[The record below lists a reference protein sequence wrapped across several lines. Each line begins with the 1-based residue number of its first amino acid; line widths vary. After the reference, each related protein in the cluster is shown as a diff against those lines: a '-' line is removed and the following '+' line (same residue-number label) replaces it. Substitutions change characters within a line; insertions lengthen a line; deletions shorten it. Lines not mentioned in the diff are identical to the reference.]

1 MVWCLIGEGVDHG
14 TRGDNRK
21 YEAILPAGTNCS
33 LIEIPIK
40 DDKISE
46 TNEEFTV
53 KIMEESLPFGVKLG
67 DNAMA
72 NVKITDNDSEF
83 W

>member
-1 MVWCLIGEGVDHG
+1 MDHG
-14 TRGDNRK
+14 TIGDNRK
-21 YEAILPAGTNCS
+21 YEVIFPAGTNCS

-46 TNEEFTV
+46 MNKEFTV
-53 KIMEESLPFGVKLG
+53 KIMEESLPFGVKVG

-72 NVKITDNDSEF
+72 NVTITDDDSEF
-83 W
+83 C